1 MDPNL
6 ILEPMGALAA
16 LTFLVLLF
24 VPAIRMTR
32 RPSAQKSNQ
41 DSADG
46 DIPGALANPNFVDL
60 LEMPVLFYVICL
72 MLYVTGRVSM
82 TFIWLAWAY
91 VVLRAL
97 HSVVHLTYDKF
108 SHRMALFAV
117 SNLVVIAMWFFFFV
131 LPVS

>member
-24 VPAIRMTR
+24 VPAMRMA
-32 RPSAQKSNQ
+32 RPSAQ

-72 MLYVTGRVSM
+72 MLYVTSRVTM
-82 TFIWLAWAY
+82 PFIWMAWAY
-91 VVLRAL
+91 VALRAI
-97 HSVVHLTYDKF
+97 HSIVHLTYDKF

-131 LPVS
+131 LPVMGS

>member
-24 VPAIRMTR
+24 VPAMRMTR
-32 RPSAQKSNQ
+32 RPSAQ

-82 TFIWLAWAY
+82 PFIWLAWAY
-91 VVLRAL
+91 VALRAV
-97 HSVVHLTYDKF
+97 HSLVHLTYDKF
-108 SHRMALFAV
+108 SHRMALFAL

-131 LPVS
+131 LPVMGS

>member
-24 VPAIRMTR
+24 VPAMRMSR
-32 RPSAQKSNQ
+32 RPSTQ

-72 MLYVTGRVSM
+72 MLYVTNRVTM
-82 TFIWLAWAY
+82 PFVWMAWAY
-91 VVLRAL
+91 VALRAL
-97 HSVVHLTYDKF
+97 HSLVHLTYDKL
-108 SHRMALFAV
+108 SHRMALFAI
-117 SNLVVIAMWFFFFV
+117 SNLVVIAMWFCFFFF
-131 LPVS
+131 PVMGG

>member
-24 VPAIRMTR
+24 VPAMRMTR
-32 RPSAQKSNQ
+32 RPSAQ

-46 DIPGALANPNFVDL
+46 DIPGALSNPNFVDL

-72 MLYVTGRVSM
+72 MLYVTSRVST

-91 VVLRAL
+91 VALRAI
-97 HSVVHLTYDKF
+97 HSIVHLTYDKL
-108 SHRMALFAV
+108 SHRMALFAL

-131 LPVS
+131 LPVMGT